1 MKEENTVKSDTS
13 ASKAT
18 APETGET
25 LVSML
30 SDSISR
36 NWSVSAMSNLHETPM
51 TYGDL
56 AVNIVRN
63 HLIFQ
68 GMGLQPGDK
77 VALIGKNSVNWAVAF
92 LSCLSY
98 GATCVPLLHEF
109 QPDAMMYLVDHS
121 DSRLLF
127 VDSQIWRQLDP
138 EKLGKLKGVID
149 IDTRELLLSRD
160 DALKALFGSLDEDL
174 KKQFPSGV
182 DNGNFNIHYYSPER
196 DDVAV
201 INYTSGSTGMS
212 KGVMIPYRALW
223 SNARYS
229 VDNIPYL
236 HPGDGMVSM
245 LPLAHMFGMLVELIF
260 PLLKGCHITF
270 LGRVPSPKVLLDAFT
285 EVRPKLVV
293 TVPLVIEKIVRN
305 RIFPS
310 LKKFPANVLV
320 KIPGLNHIVFNKVRA
335 GMLNAFGGN
344 LQQFIIGGAA
354 LSDAVDEF
362 LRRIRFPFT
371 IGYGM
376 TECAPLISYCVWYDQ
391 RPGSCGKPVDR
402 MHVKIMSDDP
412 ENTPGTLW
420 VKGDN
425 VMLGYYKNPE
435 ATAEAFDS
443 EGWMN
448 TGDIC
453 AQDHDGYLY
462 IKGRDKTMI
471 LGPSGQNIY
480 PEEIESKLNVLPFV
494 AESLVVDRD
503 GKLVALVVPDFEA
516 ARHAHVS
523 REKIDE
529 LMDLNLTTLN
539 RQVPGYA
546 RVSRLELRDEP
557 FEKTPKHSI
566 RRYLYK

>member
-1 MKEENTVKSDTS
+1 MKEEM
-13 ASKAT
+13 KANSE
-18 APETGET
+18 ACGSQAGEIKGGET
-25 LVSML
+25 LISML
-30 SDSISR
+30 SESIAR
-36 NWSVSAMSNLHETPM
+36 NWSVDAMSNLHEAAVS
-51 TYGDL
+51 YGGM
-56 AVNIVRN
+56 ATSIARN
-63 HLIFQ
+63 HLLFE
-68 GMGLQPGDK
+68 GMGLKPGDK
-77 VALIGKNSVNWAVAF
+77 VALIGKNSVNWAEAF
-92 LSCLSY
+92 LSCLTY
-98 GATCVPLLHEF
+98 GATCVPILHEF
-109 QPDAMMYLVDHS
+109 QPDAMMHLVEHS
-121 DSRLLF
+121 DSKLLF

-138 EKLGKLKGVID
+138 EKLVKLEGVVNVD
-149 IDTRELLLSRD
+149 SRELLLCRNEKMKERY
-160 DALKALFGSLDEDL
+160 DAMNAEMERA
-174 KKQFPSGV
+174 FPGGV
-182 DNGNFNIHYYSPER
+182 NSGNFNLHYYRPER
-196 DDVAV
+196 EDVAV

-223 SNARYS
+223 SNARYA

-270 LGRVPSPKVLLDAFT
+270 LGRVPSPKVLLDAFAD
-285 EVRPKLVV
+285 VKPKLVV

-305 RIFPS
+305 KVFPT
-310 LKKFPANVLV
+310 LKKFPVNILS
-320 KIPGLNHIVFNKVRA
+320 KIPGLNRVVYGKVKKE
-335 GMLNAFGGN
+335 MLNAFGGN
-344 LQQFIIGGAA
+344 LEQLIIGGAA
-354 LSDAVDEF
+354 LSDGVDEF
-362 LRRIRFPFT
+362 LRRIKFPFT

-402 MHVKIMSDDP
+402 MQVKVVSEDPAHV
-412 ENTPGTLW
+412 PGTLW

-425 VMLGYYKNPE
+425 VMLGYYKNEE
-435 ATAEAFDS
+435 ATSEAFNAD
-443 EGWMN
+443 GWMN
-448 TGDIC
+448 TGDVC
-453 AQDHDGYLY
+453 VQDADGYLY

-523 REKIDE
+523 KEKIDE

-539 RQVPGYA
+539 RQIPAYS

>member
-1 MKEENTVKSDTS
+1 MKEEM
-13 ASKAT
+13 KANSE
-18 APETGET
+18 ACGSQAGEIKGGET
-25 LVSML
+25 LISML
-30 SDSISR
+30 SESIAR
-36 NWSVSAMSNLHETPM
+36 NWSVDAMSNLHEAAVS
-51 TYGDL
+51 YGVM
-56 AVNIVRN
+56 ATSIARN
-63 HLIFQ
+63 HLLFE
-68 GMGLQPGDK
+68 GMGLKPGDK
-77 VALIGKNSVNWAVAF
+77 VALIGKNSVNWAEAF
-92 LSCLSY
+92 LSCLTY
-98 GATCVPLLHEF
+98 GATCVPILHEF
-109 QPDAMMYLVDHS
+109 QPDAMMHLVEHS
-121 DSRLLF
+121 DSKLLF

-138 EKLGKLKGVID
+138 EKLVKLEGVVNVD
-149 IDTRELLLSRD
+149 SRELLLCRNEKMKERY
-160 DALKALFGSLDEDL
+160 DAMNAEMERA
-174 KKQFPSGV
+174 FPGGV
-182 DNGNFNIHYYSPER
+182 NSGNFNLHYYRPER
-196 DDVAV
+196 EDVAV

-223 SNARYS
+223 SNARYA

-270 LGRVPSPKVLLDAFT
+270 LGRVPSPKVLLDAFAD
-285 EVRPKLVV
+285 VKPKLVV

-305 RIFPS
+305 KVFPT
-310 LKKFPANVLV
+310 LKKFPVNILS
-320 KIPGLNHIVFNKVRA
+320 KIPGLNRVVYGKVKKE
-335 GMLNAFGGN
+335 MLNAFGGN
-344 LQQFIIGGAA
+344 LEQLIIGGAA
-354 LSDAVDEF
+354 LSDGVDEF
-362 LRRIRFPFT
+362 LRRIKFPFT

-402 MHVKIMSDDP
+402 MQVKVVSEDPAHV
-412 ENTPGTLW
+412 PGTLW

-425 VMLGYYKNPE
+425 VMLGYYKNEE
-435 ATAEAFDS
+435 ATSEAFNAD
-443 EGWMN
+443 GWMN
-448 TGDIC
+448 TGDVC
-453 AQDHDGYLY
+453 VQDADGYLY

-523 REKIDE
+523 KEKIDE

-539 RQVPGYA
+539 RQIPAYS